1 MIIMKASEF
10 IKKLSSLDLER
21 LLEIKGI
28 GDVLVA
34 NIHEFTSSKR
44 YRKLI
49 TGFEMLEKNQKIV
62 EIKSLAKKDL
72 SGLPLFGKVV
82 CITGTFDKS
91 RNEIKKLLEEQGA
104 KVVDGITT
112 DTNLLLAGDK
122 AGSKLEKAQTKG
134 IEVQEDYRTLLD

>member
-1 MIIMKASEF
+1 MKASEF
-10 IKKLSSLDLER
+10 IKKLSSLDREK

-28 GDVLVA
+28 GDVLVD
-34 NIHEFTSSKR
+34 NLKEFTTSDR
-44 YRKLI
+44 YKKLLI
-49 TGFEMLEKNQKIV
+49 GFENLEQNHKGL
-62 EIKSLAKKDL
+62 EIKSIAKKDL

-82 CITGTFDKS
+82 CITGTFDIS

-112 DTNLLLAGDK
+112 DTNLLLAGEK

-134 IEVQEDYRTLLD
+134 IEVLEDYHLLLKI